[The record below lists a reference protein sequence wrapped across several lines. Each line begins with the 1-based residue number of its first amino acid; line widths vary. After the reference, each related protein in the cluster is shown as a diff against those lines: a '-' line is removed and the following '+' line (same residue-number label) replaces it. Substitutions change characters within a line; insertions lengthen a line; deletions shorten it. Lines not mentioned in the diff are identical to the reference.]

1 MATWSTEPFG
11 NDSAVDWSY
20 GLEQVNDLSL
30 IDDAL
35 SRVLDCGDDYLE
47 SPEAEEAIAAI
58 DVIARLNGN
67 FYAQDSHTESADTWV
82 AAHALIPTPVLI
94 DKAIRVLDRIVT
106 EPSEVYEL
114 WQEGEDFDEW
124 RQQIDSLRARI
135 QREAL

>member
-30 IDDAL
+30 IDNAL
-35 SRVLDCGDDYLE
+35 DRVLACGNDYLE

-58 DVIARLNGN
+58 DVIARLKGN
-67 FYAQDSHTESADTWV
+67 FYVQDSHTESADTWV
-82 AAHALIPTPVLI
+82 AAHALIPTPALI
-94 DKAIRVLDRIVT
+94 DKAIRVLDRIGT
-106 EPSEVYEL
+106 EPSELYEL

-135 QREAL
+135 

>member
-35 SRVLDCGDDYLE
+35 NRVLDCGDDYLE

-58 DVIARLNGN
+58 DVIARLKGN
-67 FYAQDSHTESADTWV
+67 FYVQDSHTESADKWV
-82 AAHALIPTPVLI
+82 AAHALRPTPELI
-94 DKAIRVLDRIVT
+94 EKATQVLDRIVT
-106 EPSEVYEL
+106 ESSELYEL
-114 WQEGEDFDEW
+114 WQEGENFDKW
-124 RQQIDSLRARI
+124 RQQIDLLRARI
-135 QREAL
+135 